1 MASYMPS
8 LPSLGQPKQQ
18 QNPYKMLADHYSR
31 VYGQPTAPTG
41 ATSQT
46 GGATGKYVPQTGA
59 NTGVPQAAQNTE
71 PRGYRLGN
79 QWINTGPGAG
89 NVLYPMRVPGTDW
102 SKSYLPMQFPGQIG
116 PNTWANPGGVGA
128 GRPMYVDYT
137 SLAWQKAMALHYDS
151 TSPEGAAWNAM
162 PDPEKADLAGW
173 EPQFRDAYLYAMGTG
188 NTGQALKVQ
197 QQWAD
202 YKRQATQQ
210 EQYQAQQAA
219 QVQTPRQA
227 SPYVR

>member
-18 QNPYKMLADHYSR
+18 DNPYKMLADHYSR
-31 VYGQPTAPTG
+31 VYGQPTAPTQTTG
-41 ATSQT
+41 QTSQT
-46 GGATGKYVPQTGA
+46 GTGNYVPPTGG
-59 NTGVPQAAQNTE
+59 GVPQAAANTE
-71 PRGYRLGN
+71 PRGYRLGR

-102 SKSYLPMQFPGQIG
+102 SKSYLPMQFPGYDQM
-116 PNTWANPGGVGA
+116 A
-128 GRPMYVDYT
+128 GRYSDKSYVDYS
-137 SLAWQKAMALHYDS
+137 SLAWQKAAALHYDS
-151 TSPEGAAWNAM
+151 TSPEGNAWNAM
-162 PDPEKADLAGW
+162 PDSWKADLAGW

-188 NTGQALKVQ
+188 NSGQALKVQ

-210 EQYQAQQAA
+210 EQYQQQQAA